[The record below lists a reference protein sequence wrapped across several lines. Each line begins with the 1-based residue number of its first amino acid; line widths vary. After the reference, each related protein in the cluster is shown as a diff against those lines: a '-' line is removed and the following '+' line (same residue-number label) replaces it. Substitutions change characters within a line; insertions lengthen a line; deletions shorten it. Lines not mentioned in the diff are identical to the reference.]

1 MPGGIQLRY
10 PAKYEL
16 RSMLHFIVH
25 GMRLTIAL
33 AIVLMACASPTI
45 QPPTQTA
52 QATKGIGSSAAE
64 INAALATIAT
74 QTALPSADYQ
84 IGPEDLLQITLHNIP
99 EATSYQAQS
108 TPIASYRVTP
118 RTVTLRVS
126 QQGMITL
133 PLLGEIKVLGLT
145 SAGLERELR
154 NRYDKYIYNPDV
166 GVSVAEYRQRVS
178 VMGSV
183 QKPGVFELSGPKTVI
198 DILAMAG
205 GVTEKAGTQVHIY
218 RQGAKGRESYV
229 IDLLVLASNARL
241 INADNAGL
249 ITMPVQAGDV
259 INVPLAGTFFVD
271 GAVKSPGPYPLA
283 RRYTL
288 TMALAS
294 AGGVDRELYSSDIS
308 IFRRKGSGMEN
319 ISLDLDAILAGSAA
333 DPQIEAD
340 DVILVPISG
349 ARYFVKRFVGQL
361 FSLGGIGP
369 GAFGS

>member
-1 MPGGIQLRY
+1 MLRLINY
-10 PAKYEL
+10 
-16 RSMLHFIVH
+16 SI
-25 GMRLTIAL
+25 RLTIGL
-33 AIVLMACASPTI
+33 VIVLIACAPTI
-45 QPPTQTA
+45 QPRPQTQAAKVTR
-52 QATKGIGSSAAE
+52 SSAAD
-64 INAALATIAT
+64 INAALATIAM

-99 EATSYQAQS
+99 EATSYQLQS
-108 TPIASYRVTP
+108 SPITSYRVTP

-133 PLLGEIKVLGLT
+133 PLIGEIKVLGLT

-154 NRYDKYIYNPDV
+154 NRYDKYIYNPDI
-166 GVSVAEYRQRVS
+166 GVLVAEYRQRVS

-218 RQGAKGRESYV
+218 RQGDKGRESHV
-229 IDLLVLASNARL
+229 IDLLLLASNATL

-259 INVPLAGTFFVD
+259 INVPPAGTFFVD
-271 GAVKSPGPYPLA
+271 GAVKAPGPYPLG
-283 RRYTL
+283 RRYSL
-288 TMALAS
+288 TMALAT

-319 ISLDLDAILAGSAA
+319 ISLDLDAILTGSAA

-340 DVILVPISG
+340 DVIVVPISG
-349 ARYFVKRFVGQL
+349 ARYFVKRFIGQL
-361 FSLGGIGP
+361 FSIGGIAP
-369 GAFGS
+369 GIAGS